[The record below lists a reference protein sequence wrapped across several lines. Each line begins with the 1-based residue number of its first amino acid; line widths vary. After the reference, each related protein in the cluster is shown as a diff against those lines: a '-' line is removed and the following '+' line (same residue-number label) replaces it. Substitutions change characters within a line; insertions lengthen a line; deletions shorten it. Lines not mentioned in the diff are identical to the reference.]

1 MINATSY
8 TPLELLLL
16 FTWIRKTGAE
26 AFEAAAF
33 PRLSHDLINNDSI
46 KEDPTYD
53 ASRLNPDSL
62 QELFLQL
69 LQDELKNEA
78 TQHQQQDAT
87 PADVTLSP
95 NSKKRKRPGSAPQL
109 TNLHE
114 ARQHAHRLPD
124 AEAKLWDKYKQKT
137 AQQLWEQQEEIGRL
151 EAEIQEIQSQQ
162 KKQQEAEAD
171 KARKSAS
178 ASATPS
184 IRLNHHPLRYPCLG
198 RSNGNPLISR
208 ILSLN
213 IKDRL
218 QTMHSSLR
226 SLASNACSN
235 GTHNSNNSSRT
246 CNILPNH
253 HYSQSNKATG
263 SSTRSSK
270 GNSKG
275 RQDHGKYL
283 LHRHNQLVNL
293 PLSCTQRL

>member
-8 TPLELLLL
+8 TPLESLLL

-33 PRLSHDLINNDSI
+33 PRLSRDLINNDSI

-87 PADVTLSP
+87 PADASLSP

-124 AEAKLWDKYKQKT
+124 AEAKLWAKYKQRT
-137 AQQLWEQQEEIGRL
+137 AQQLWEEQEELGRL
-151 EAEIQEIQSQQ
+151 EDEIREIQSQQ
-162 KKQQEAEAD
+162 QKRQAAEAD
-171 KARKSAS
+171 KLRKSA
-178 ASATPS
+178 S
-184 IRLNHHPLRYPCLG
+184 IRLNHHPLRCPCLG
-198 RSNGNPLISR
+198 RLSGSRLISH
-208 ILSLN
+208 ILYLN
-213 IKDRL
+213 IKGRL
-218 QTMHSSLR
+218 RTMRNSLHNPG
-226 SLASNACSN
+226 SNAHSN
-235 GTHNSNNSSRT
+235 GIQKNSSSNNT
-246 CNILPNH
+246 CNILPNP

-263 SSTRSSK
+263 SNIHSSKRSSK
-270 GNSKG
+270 GRLGRLGHDKSLSHRSK
-275 RQDHGKYL
+275 
-283 LHRHNQLVNL
+283 LVKCH
-293 PLSCTQRL
+293 LSCTQRL